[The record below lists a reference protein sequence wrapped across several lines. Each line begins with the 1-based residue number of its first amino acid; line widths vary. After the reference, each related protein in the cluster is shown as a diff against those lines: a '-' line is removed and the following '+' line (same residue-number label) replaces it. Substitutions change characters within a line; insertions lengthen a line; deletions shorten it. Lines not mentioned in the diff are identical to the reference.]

1 MPSAVQVQASERVDA
16 VDLRGMIDYPR
27 ELTKLLAEQIVLDR
41 QARVLRGFR
50 VQLTDQNTT
59 PGRIVVHCGTA
70 FDRSGRML
78 INETQGNATRTIT
91 LEGASTWFYV
101 ELEFVESDAVV
112 DSRAFWDPTV
122 DQGTDPSGDDKP
134 DGQEVSNNVATR
146 KVSDWKIVQPISTSA
161 FERDLNPSSNRV
173 PLIKLKTDASN
184 KITAAVNTGLT
195 TEKAATTLLQQ
206 ISSNK
211 IRVQNARYMP
221 QVGNSIK
228 VSEGAG
234 VEETVTVSSVD
245 RASGVLGVSTML
257 NTHTPGD
264 IVRVATST
272 EPDFITEA
280 SQQGRYWI
288 DLWGGIDCRDRIF
301 QGDELHGSYLSRGHS
316 SPTARSSVNLQSL
329 QDYVDFLS
337 AQIQELKWG
346 TLNPYV
352 APLDAERIPP
362 GLSAVPIPTVPR
374 HYDRAGGLMG
384 SRMAAITVGDGFNS
398 YGDLNGSDETAL
410 QAAHDALPAAGGRIF
425 LKRGTY
431 TLYNDLDW
439 TSTGDVVLEGE
450 SGTIIELS
458 GGRIHVATV
467 GAITLRSLTIKE
479 GASTPSNIGIMV
491 DTSTPATFT
500 MTDVLMLNAAL
511 NVASALPSTSFF
523 TRTYFTANSSNMASI
538 PLIKITGTGGT
549 LSGTFAQC
557 QFAHYS
563 YNALTTAL
571 IDCISA
577 SPTTSCTNLIFSDCD
592 FGTVWLNAE
601 SIHLG
606 NTVNIVQFDKCFFLN
621 LLTLCHVRATG
632 GANVKL
638 TNCVGGD
645 ALASFA
651 YLSGM
656 SHVTVDGYLN
666 ANSVGLP
673 AVELINC
680 SDAKIMNCDV
690 KVNSGTSLTNAAFK
704 VSANANCKDVEI
716 TNNLIHGDT
725 NTGYHKTNG
734 IRIDQTGG
742 VVSYFSNI
750 KISDNTFR
758 TCEVPI
764 YVANSGAASSF
775 YQGLEISNNTMID
788 LDGYT
793 TVTMKVGILLG
804 TSSLREGV
812 VISNNSIIGLAPAT
826 TDTTGAAA
834 SRAGICIQG
843 TNNTQFVIE
852 GNMIQYN
859 GHLLYA
865 LAETAGIYVVG
876 IEHSTI
882 SDNMIKNVVGQNG
895 VGIKFS
901 QSVTY
906 TTISSNKME
915 AIASTVSG
923 AYGVYA
929 HNLTNVSIIAN
940 SISNILSVGVLTTSA
955 IIGSSSSSS
964 SWTGATITGN
974 IARID
979 AASTSFIECSNLVF
993 ERSSVTG
1000 NSVDVGASGMRGFFE
1015 HNTAAGGYF
1024 VNNTITGNAAHGC
1037 QNWAIRI
1044 DARSG
1049 TGKRNLVIEGNN
1061 FHVTSTGGAGIQVL
1075 GVSYMSVTGNQ
1086 VQVNSSG
1093 DVFYASDCYRFAVT
1107 GNVFARNTD
1116 AAPNVTINISTNC
1129 NYYTVQGNVCDQAG
1143 GVTTFSIM
1151 TTSAAQTGTARV
1163 SDNLVDTNV
1172 SVGTDV
1178 VAAAN
1183 TTY

>member
-1 MPSAVQVQASERVDA
+1 MPNSVQVQASERVDA
-16 VDLRGMIDYPR
+16 ADLRAAIEHPQ
-27 ELTKLLAEQIVLDR
+27 ELTKLLAEQVVLDR

-91 LEGASTWFYV
+91 LEGTSSTFFV

-122 DQGTDPSGDDKP
+122 DQGTDPSGDEKP
-134 DGQEVSNNVATR
+134 DGQEFSNNVATR
-146 KVSDWKIVQPISTSA
+146 KTSDWKIVQPISTSA
-161 FERDLNPSSNRV
+161 FERDLNPGSNRV
-173 PLIKLKTDASN
+173 PLIKLSTDGSN
-184 KITAAVNTGLT
+184 KIVAGVNPGLT

-206 ISSNK
+206 ISATK

-221 QVGNSIK
+221 QPGGNIK

-245 RASGVLGVSTML
+245 RESGVLGVSTML

-264 IVRVATST
+264 IIRVTTST

-280 SQQGRYWI
+280 SQQGRYWR
-288 DLWGGIDCRDRIF
+288 DLWGGIDCRDRVF

-362 GLSAVPIPTVPR
+362 GLSVVPIPTIPR

-384 SRMAAITVGDGFNS
+384 SRMAAITVGDGLNS
-398 YGDLNGSDETAL
+398 YGDLNGSDDTAL

-431 TLYNDLDW
+431 SLYNDFDW
-439 TSTGDVVLEGE
+439 TSPGDIVLEGE
-450 SGTIIELS
+450 SGTIIELC
-458 GGRIHVATV
+458 GGRLHIT
-467 GAITLRSLTIKE
+467 GGGSITLRSLTIQE

-491 DTSTPATFT
+491 GSATPVTFT
-500 MTDVLMLNAAL
+500 MTDVLMLNAAFNL
-511 NVASALPSTSFF
+511 GVALPNTSFF
-523 TRTYFTANSSNMASI
+523 TRTYFTANSANMATI

-557 QFAHYS
+557 QFSHYS

-577 SPTTSCTNLIFSDCD
+577 SPTASCVNLIFSDCD

-621 LLTLCHVRATG
+621 LLTLCHIRATG

-704 VSANANCKDVEI
+704 ISANANCKDVEI

-742 VVSYFSNI
+742 VTSYFSNI
-750 KISDNTFR
+750 KINDNTFR

-764 YVANSGAASSF
+764 YVANSGAAASY

-793 TVTMKVGILLG
+793 TVTMKCGIYFG
-804 TSSLREGV
+804 SVSYREGV
-812 VISNNSIIGLAPAT
+812 SITNNSIIGMAPST
-826 TDTTGAAA
+826 TDTTGIVAG
-834 SRAGICIQG
+834 RAGICIAG

-852 GNMIQYN
+852 GNVIQYT

-865 LAETAGIYVVG
+865 LAETAGIYIVG

-882 SDNMIKNVVGQNG
+882 ADNMIKNVVGTNG
-895 VGIKFS
+895 FGIKFS

-915 AIASTVSG
+915 TVVG
-923 AYGVYA
+923 TTTTAYGVYA
-929 HNLTNVSIIAN
+929 HNLTNVAITTN
-940 SISNILSVGVLTTSA
+940 SISNVVCPAVLTTSA

-964 SWTGATITGN
+964 SWTGATIAGN
-974 IARID
+974 VAYINDSR
-979 AASTSFIECSNLVF
+979 TSFIECSNLVF

-1024 VNNTITGNAAHGC
+1024 TNNTITGNAAHGG
-1037 QNWAIRI
+1037 QNWSIRI

-1049 TGKRNLVIEGNN
+1049 VGKRNLVISGNN
-1061 FHVTSTGGAGIQVL
+1061 LMSTSTGGAGIEVL
-1075 GVSYMSVTGNQ
+1075 GVSWMTVTGNM
-1086 VQVNSSG
+1086 VHVNSDGYS
-1093 DVFYASDCYRFAVT
+1093 FYASDCLRFSVT
-1107 GNVFARNTD
+1107 GNVFSRQTDLTQNTVKI
-1116 AAPNVTINISTNC
+1116 ASGC
-1129 NYYTVQGNVCDQAG
+1129 NYYTVQGNVCDQNGGSTTNSIDTASAG
-1143 GVTTFSIM
+1143 
-1151 TTSAAQTGTARV
+1151 QTGNARV
-1163 SDNLVDTNV
+1163 SDNLVDHNT
-1172 SVGTDV
+1172 SIGTDV

-1183 TTY
+1183 TGY